1 MVKFLSSVI
10 SFVIFIAVVVASSS
24 ADSNHDDDA
33 TAIVDQK
40 TALELN
46 YAVHAY
52 ECDSNSVMLEG
63 SDRAKKVVATI
74 IRICFVPNE
83 EAIEAGASIDKVNS
97 FVWSTTTRAGDEHVL
112 EAVIN
117 GKGDNMM
124 SAITCKDGG
133 KICSLES
140 MLGPN
145 FYQDTGSVIGI
156 GEVTLTKG
164 AGTVPV
170 NRDIFQLNFE
180 VKFTNDDGT
189 EMSEEEKAA
198 LFEKVNEHNAAI
210 ESGEDRTGNDPTK
223 TNEEVKE
230 EL

>member
-1 MVKFLSSVI
+1 MVQFLSVI

-24 ADSNHDDDA
+24 ADNNHDDDA
-33 TAIVDQK
+33 TLIAVEK

-46 YAVHAY
+46 YGVDVY
-52 ECDSNSVMLEG
+52 ECDSNLDLLEG
-63 SDRAKKVVATI
+63 TDRAKKVVATL

-83 EAIEAGASIDKVNS
+83 ETIEAGATIDKVNS
-97 FVWSTTTRAGDEHVL
+97 FVWSTTTRDGDELVH

-117 GKGDNMM
+117 GEGDNIM
-124 SAITCKDGG
+124 SALTCKDGG

-140 MLGPN
+140 LLSTN
-145 FYQDTGSVIGI
+145 FYGQDTGSAIGI

-164 AGTVPV
+164 AGTVPA
-170 NRDIFQLNFE
+170 NRDIFQLNFN

-198 LFEKVNEHNAAI
+198 LFEKANEHNAAI
-210 ESGEDRTGNDPTK
+210 ESGEDK
-223 TNEEVKE
+223 TVNEEVKD

>member
-1 MVKFLSSVI
+1 MVKFLSVI
-10 SFVIFIAVVVASSS
+10 SFVIFTAVVVASSS
-24 ADSNHDDDA
+24 AENNHDDDA
-33 TAIVDQK
+33 TAIAVEK

-46 YAVHAY
+46 YAVNVY
-52 ECDSNSVMLEG
+52 ECDSNLDLLEG
-63 SDRAKKVVATI
+63 LDRAQKVVATI
-74 IRICFVPNE
+74 IRLCFVPNE
-83 EAIEAGASIDKVNS
+83 EAIEAGATIDKVNS
-97 FVWSTTTRAGDEHVL
+97 FVWSTTTRDGDELVH

-117 GKGDNMM
+117 GKGDNIM

-140 MLGPN
+140 ILGSN
-145 FYQDTGSVIGI
+145 FYGDTGSVIGT

-164 AGTVPV
+164 AGTVPA
-170 NRDIFQLNFE
+170 NRDIFQLNFS

-198 LFEKVNEHNAAI
+198 LFGKVNEHNTAI
-210 ESGEDRTGNDPTK
+210 ESGEDKTVKDTTE
-223 TNEEVKE
+223 TNEEVMD

>member
-1 MVKFLSSVI
+1 MGRFLSII

-33 TAIVDQK
+33 NAIAVEK

-46 YAVHAY
+46 YAVDAY
-52 ECDSNSVMLEG
+52 ECDSNFDMLKVE
-63 SDRAKKVVATI
+63 DRAKKVVATI

-83 EAIEAGASIDKVNS
+83 EAIEAGASIDRVNS
-97 FVWSTTTRAGDEHVL
+97 FVWSTTTRDGDDLEH

-117 GKGDNMM
+117 GRGDNIM
-124 SAITCKDGG
+124 SALTCKDGG
-133 KICSLES
+133 KICSLQS
-140 MLGPN
+140 MLASN
-145 FYQDTGSVIGI
+145 FYHDTGSVIGT
-156 GEVTLTKG
+156 GEATLTKG
-164 AGTVPV
+164 AGTVPLS
-170 NRDIFQLNFE
+170 RDIFQLSFE
-180 VKFTNDDGT
+180 VILTNDNGS

-210 ESGEDRTGNDPTK
+210 ESGEDKTVNDTTE
-223 TNEEVKE
+223 TNEEVKD